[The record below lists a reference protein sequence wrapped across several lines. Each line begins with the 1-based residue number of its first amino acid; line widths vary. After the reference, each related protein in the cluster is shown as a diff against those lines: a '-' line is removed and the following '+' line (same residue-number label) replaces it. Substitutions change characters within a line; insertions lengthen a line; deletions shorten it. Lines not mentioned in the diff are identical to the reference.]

1 MSRELLLAFT
11 VGGEPK
17 PQGSKKA
24 FVVKGRA
31 VMIDDDKIA
40 LKKWRTGVTGAARAA
55 LSVAEI
61 RQPWL
66 GALAVAIEFVFV
78 RPKSVKRDRPS
89 VAPDI
94 DKLTRSV
101 LDALTTAG
109 VWKDD
114 GQVTTISARKIY
126 GPTPGARVSVYRE
139 KE

>member
-1 MSRELLLAFT
+1 MTRELLVSLA
-11 VGGEPK
+11 VAGEPK

-31 VMIDDDKIA
+31 VMIDDNKPA
-40 LKKWRTGVTGAARAA
+40 LKKWRVAVANSARAA

-61 RQPWL
+61 DEPAE
-66 GALAVAIEFVFV
+66 GPLAVSIEFVFA
-78 RPKSVKRDRPS
+78 RPKSVKRALPHI
-89 VAPDI
+89 APDI
-94 DKLTRSV
+94 DKLARSV
-101 LDALTTAG
+101 LDALTTAS

-114 GQVTTISARKIY
+114 GQVTTVSARKIY